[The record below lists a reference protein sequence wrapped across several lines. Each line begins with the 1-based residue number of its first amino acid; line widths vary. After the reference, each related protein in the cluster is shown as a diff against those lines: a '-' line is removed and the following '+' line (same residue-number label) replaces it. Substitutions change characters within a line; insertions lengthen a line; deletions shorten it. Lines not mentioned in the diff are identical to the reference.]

1 MDKTKY
7 DKAWI
12 DLLAKQLVIDVA
24 DWMGGVTLLNCPDGD
39 NRIERKL
46 LQTVHGRVEGD
57 LRMQMCFAADPEML
71 SRMAE
76 KLFGAPPEN
85 RAELDEYSVE
95 YANVLFG
102 RFVSEICRER
112 KPKLHFCPPECLSPM
127 ERAPFETDTER
138 SSSLR
143 FMSEQ
148 QELAAFS
155 WAVEDYFGQSLG

>member
-24 DWMGGVTLLNCPDGD
+24 DWMGGVTLLHHSDEDGAEGK
-39 NRIERKL
+39 RA
-46 LQTVHGRVEGD
+46 LQRVQGRVEGD
-57 LRMQMCFAADPEML
+57 LRMQMCFAAEPGL
-71 SRMAE
+71 LGRMAE
-76 KLFGAPPEN
+76 KLFGTQPEN
-85 RAELDEYSVE
+85 QEELEEYALE

-102 RFVSEICRER
+102 RFISEICRDR
-112 KPKLHFCPPECLSPM
+112 KPKLKFCAPHCLS
-127 ERAPFETDTER
+127 ASDGTPFATDTDQ
-138 SSSLR
+138 SSSLS
-143 FMSEQ
+143 FMSER

>member
-12 DLLAKQLVIDVA
+12 DLLARQLVIDVA
-24 DWMGGVTLLNCPDGD
+24 DWMGGVTLLNCPDAD
-39 NRIERKL
+39 NGIERKR
-46 LQTVHGRVEGD
+46 LQAVHGRVEGD
-57 LRMQMCFAADPEML
+57 LRMQMCFAADPGML

-76 KLFGAPPEN
+76 KLFGTPPEN
-85 RAELDEYSVE
+85 REELDEYSLE

-102 RFVSEICRER
+102 RFISEICRGR
-112 KPKLHFCPPECLSPM
+112 KPKLHFCAPECLPPT
-127 ERAPFETDTER
+127 ENAPFATDTDR

-143 FMSEQ
+143 FMSER

-155 WAVEDYFGQSLG
+155 WAVEDYFEQSLG